1 MDTIPERPQ
10 IRPGLAVSP
19 DETSLSRF
27 ILWDQLRISPQP
39 QPLSLVELELL
50 KRMDGRH
57 SVRDLQLAAMQA
69 LGGILIPLEE
79 VTSLIHRL
87 DRGLYLDSPAFD
99 AYLAGPIREPSCLG
113 CYDPDPDILRQQM
126 RRLFTQPG
134 GPGLPGDPGRDNI
147 LRAALLPH
155 MDYARGNVT
164 YAWGFKEVF
173 ERTAAS
179 LFVIIATSHYSPHRF
194 TLTRKHFK
202 TPLGIVETDQE
213 FIDRLERHY
222 GDGLFDDLY
231 CHFPEHSVELEVVV
245 LQYLYENVKPIRIV
259 PLVVGSFVDCIESG
273 EDPGEQSD
281 IRRMVEALRR
291 AEAETPEPVCY
302 IISGDL
308 AHIGPKFGDPKPVGE
323 PLLSHSGER
332 DQALVQALESAD
344 HQRYFRLIAAE
355 NDSRRICG
363 LPPTWTLL
371 DAVRPNR
378 GRLLHYGRYVHPD
391 GYESVSFASVG
402 FYR

>member
-1 MDTIPERPQ
+1 MYTIPDRPR

-19 DETSLSRF
+19 DEASLSRF
-27 ILWDQLRISPQP
+27 ILWDQLRISHQP
-39 QPLSLVELELL
+39 QPLSMIELELL
-50 KRMDGRH
+50 KRMDGHH
-57 SVRDLQLAAMQA
+57 SPRDLQLAAMQA
-69 LGGILIPLEE
+69 LGGILIPVEE
-79 VTSLIHRL
+79 VTSLIQRL
-87 DRGLYLDSPAFD
+87 DEALYLDSPRFD
-99 AYLAGPIREPSCLG
+99 DYLAGPIREPSCIG
-113 CYDPDPDILRQQM
+113 CYDADPNVLRQQM
-126 RRLFTQPG
+126 RHLFVQPG
-134 GPGLPGDPGRDNI
+134 GPGLPSEPARENA

-155 MDYARGNVT
+155 MDYVRGNVT

-173 ERTAAS
+173 EQTAAS

-202 TPLGIVETDQE
+202 TPLGVVPTDQE
-213 FIDRLERHY
+213 FIDRLEKHY

-259 PLVVGSFVDCIESG
+259 PLVVGSFADCIESG
-273 EDPGEQSD
+273 DDPSDQSD

-291 AEAETPEPVCY
+291 AETETPEPICY

-308 AHIGPKFGDPKPVGE
+308 AHIGPKFGDRASVGE
-323 PLLSHSGER
+323 PLLSHSEKQDR
-332 DQALVQALESAD
+332 SLLHALESVD
-344 HQRYFRLIAAE
+344 PQRYFRLIAAE

-363 LPPTWTLL
+363 LPPTWTLVE
-371 DAVRPNR
+371 AIRPGR
-378 GRLLHYGRYVHPD
+378 GRALHYGRYVHPE
-391 GYESVSFASVG
+391 GYESVSFASVA